1 MLASLI
7 KRHELKAHHDE
18 FMIAQSISYAVNF
31 SACHPKKTTAPK
43 DFMPSEW
50 AKTSQMVKPKRL
62 TNKRRAE
69 IVSAFRGWFPVVKK

>member
-1 MLASLI
+1 MLAALI

-18 FMIAQSISYAVNF
+18 FMLAQLTSYNVNF
-31 SACHPKKTTAPK
+31 SMCHPKKPTAPR

-50 AKTSQMVKPKRL
+50 AKTSQRVKPKRL